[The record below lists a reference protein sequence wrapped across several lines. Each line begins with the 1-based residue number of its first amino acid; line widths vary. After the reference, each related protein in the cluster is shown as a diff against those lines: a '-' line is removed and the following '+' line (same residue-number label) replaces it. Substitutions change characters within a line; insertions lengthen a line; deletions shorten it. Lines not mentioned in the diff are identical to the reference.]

1 MEHPWEWD
9 GLADVFGAG
18 DEGDHPFDSDT
29 KATVRDGTI
38 FTQVQVEFV
47 LGLVHFQGVHLG
59 NEGIVVIFPHGTT
72 DNFPITFWS
81 QEVGTEDPVRIA
93 RDWLH
98 IEGLKAGWVV
108 DHEGWDTKVVGNPGF
123 MRGAKVVP
131 MFQMLVIGIRI
142 IFMLLQEVNGIIVR
156 NPFERLVDV
165 ALKQVYIPLQD
176 FQSMRSLVQNAL
188 NQSLN
193 IGFL

>member
-1 MEHPWEWD
+1 MSIFTLPFCELCILGFNPMEHPWEWD

-81 QEVGTEDPVRIA
+81 QEVGTGPGQDCQ
-93 RDWLH
+93 
-98 IEGLKAGWVV
+98 GLASYRR
-108 DHEGWDTKVVGNPGF
+108 P
-123 MRGAKVVP
+123 
-131 MFQMLVIGIRI
+131 
-142 IFMLLQEVNGIIVR
+142 
-156 NPFERLVDV
+156 
-165 ALKQVYIPLQD
+165 
-176 FQSMRSLVQNAL
+176 
-188 NQSLN
+188 
-193 IGFL
+193 